1 MTFYLLFVTYQLC
14 PIVPSAIMKI
24 SISVLTNRGATPHMC
39 YEVPE
44 MYLRL
49 WSNLTFN
56 FILINLN
63 GNSLLWLVA
72 VLESCQV
79 SFSNLK
85 KKKRKILCC
94 CHSKD
99 CKL

>member
-1 MTFYLLFVTYQLC
+1 
-14 PIVPSAIMKI
+14 
-24 SISVLTNRGATPHMC
+24 MC

-49 WSNLTFN
+49 WSNLIFN

-63 GNSLLWLVA
+63 WNSLLWLVA

-85 KKKRKILCC
+85 KKKKGKSCASVILKIASCEVRI
-94 CHSKD
+94 KAGIINWVQ
-99 CKL
+99 K

>member
-1 MTFYLLFVTYQLC
+1 
-14 PIVPSAIMKI
+14 
-24 SISVLTNRGATPHMC
+24 MC

-85 KKKRKILCC
+85 KKKENPVLL
-94 CHSKD
+94 SF
-99 CKL
+99 